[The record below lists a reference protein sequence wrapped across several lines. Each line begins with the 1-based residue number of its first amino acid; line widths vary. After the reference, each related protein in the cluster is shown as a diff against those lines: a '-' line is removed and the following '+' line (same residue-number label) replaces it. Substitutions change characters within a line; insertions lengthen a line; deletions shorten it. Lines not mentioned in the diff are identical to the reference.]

1 MESRKATLLQAKNK
15 NMELLYVHFTSSKK
29 DKHLVTKNS
38 IVSILSLTRV
48 TAKWIPLG
56 CGLLAKQKQHCDA
69 AVRAT
74 EVHFEEKLGTSFFT
88 SP

>member
-1 MESRKATLLQAKNK
+1 MSTLHQA
-15 NMELLYVHFTSSKK
+15 KK

-38 IVSILSLTRV
+38 TVSILSLTR
-48 TAKWIPLG
+48 
-56 CGLLAKQKQHCDA
+56 GLLEQHCDA

-74 EVHFEEKLGTSFFT
+74 EVHFEDKLGTSFFT